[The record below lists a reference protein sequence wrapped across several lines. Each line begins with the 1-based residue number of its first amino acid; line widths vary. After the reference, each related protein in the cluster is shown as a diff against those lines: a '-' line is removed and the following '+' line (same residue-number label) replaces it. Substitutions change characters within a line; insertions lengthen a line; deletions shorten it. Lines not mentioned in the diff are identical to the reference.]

1 MKTRLFLFVGLF
13 IVGHVFA
20 QGNNPWQRTNSS
32 KSLNIIKTKTDL
44 PSNTLFDLN
53 IEALKKTLQN
63 SQLRGKSSNGSTV
76 VMQFPNE
83 QGIMES
89 FRIVEAPVMHPDLA
103 AKYPEIK
110 SYAGQGIDDPT
121 ATIRFSVAPSGL
133 QSMRLSGNSK
143 TVFIEP
149 YTTSGSVY
157 TIYSRD
163 QRSGTI
169 DRLNC
174 SVDKNTPNFS
184 HGVNHQ
190 KNADDGVLRTYRLAV
205 STTGEYAQFH
215 GGTKAG
221 AMAAINATMTRVNG
235 IYETDF
241 GVTMVLIANNDDVV
255 YTNAN
260 TDPYTGSYNSQLQST
275 LTSVIGEANYDIGH
289 VFVLAP
295 KNGNAGCIGCVC
307 VDGKKGS
314 GFSSRNTPQ
323 GDIYDVDYVAHE
335 MGHQF
340 GGNHTWTFGGSEGR
354 NVQMEPGSGTTIMG
368 YAGITGANTDVQQN
382 SDPYFHAITI
392 QQITNYV
399 KSTNCQ
405 TNTNTGNAI
414 PTANAGT
421 DYTVPKGTAF
431 VLTGQGTDANSGDAL
446 TYCWEQ
452 MDEDDAATKIPSTTS
467 TTGVAFR
474 SYTPTASNQRYFP
487 RLETIKTGATSWKWE
502 AVPEVTRTLNFRLTV
517 RDNKAG
523 GGANN
528 SDNMKVNVT
537 ASAGPFV
544 VNTPNTNVSWSAGST
559 QTVTWDVAGTTGNGI
574 NAANVDILLST
585 DGGNTYPT
593 VIATAVPNDGSHSI
607 TVPNAQGTQ
616 NRIMVRG
623 SGNIFFDISNT
634 NFEITGGTGGDTQAP
649 TTPASLA
656 ASNATQTTIDLSW
669 SASTDNVGVSGY
681 DVYQGNTVIGTA
693 TTTTYQATGLS
704 ANTSYSF
711 RVKAKDAA
719 GNQSGF
725 SNTATATT
733 LPGNTGGGCTGE
745 ISSFP
750 YAEGFENTL
759 GAWSQDTSDDINW
772 TIDANGT
779 PSNNTGPSSAAEGT
793 YYVYTE
799 ASGNGSGFPNKRAIL
814 NSPCFDLS
822 AESQATFTF
831 QYHMYGTSIGTLT
844 LEASTDNG
852 SNWTSLWTKSG
863 NQGNSWK
870 SASVDLASYT
880 GATVK
885 LRFNGITSTSWSGDI
900 TFDDVKLTTGTVNP
914 SCTDV
919 NLSITF
925 DRYPEDIN
933 WEITNSSNQ
942 VVASGGNYGS
952 QADNSTLTLTECL
965 VAGTYTFTIN
975 DTYGDGLCCQYGNGS
990 YSLTAGSTTLASGG
1004 SFGSSEN
1011 TSFTVG
1017 GTAARGVTVE
1027 SFNTTKASQVSIAP
1041 NPVVSGSNTILRVT
1055 APTDNISVIIF
1066 DLFGRSVYKNDNV
1079 SNKSFNPGNLANG
1092 AYLVKLKTDHKTS
1105 VHKLIMN

>member
-1 MKTRLFLFVGLF
+1 MKTRLFLFVSLF

-20 QGNNPWQRTNSS
+20 QGNNPWQRTSS
-32 KSLNIIKTKTDL
+32 AKSLTIIKTKADL

-53 IEALKKTLQN
+53 IEVLKKALQN

-76 VMQFPNE
+76 IMQFPNE
-83 QGIMES
+83 QGNMES
-89 FRIVEAPVMHPDLA
+89 YSIVEAPVMHPDLA

-121 ATIRFSVAPSGL
+121 ATIRFSIAPSGL

-143 TVFIEP
+143 AVFIEP

-163 QRSGTI
+163 QRTGTI

-174 SVDKNTPNFS
+174 SVDENTPDFS
-184 HGVNHQ
+184 NKSGINQ
-190 KNADDGVLRTYRLAV
+190 KNADDGVLRTFKLAV
-205 STTGEYAQFH
+205 STTGEYTQFH

-241 GVTMVLIANNDDVV
+241 GVTMVLIANNDAVV

-289 VFVLAP
+289 VFVLAT

-307 VDGKKGS
+307 KNGQKGS

-340 GGNHTWTFGGSEGR
+340 GGNHTFTFTSDASSSIQ
-354 NVQMEPGSGTTIMG
+354 VEPGSGTTIMG
-368 YAGITGANTDVQQN
+368 YAGITDRPNTPPDQQTDVQQN
-382 SDPYFHAITI
+382 SDPYFHAVTI

-399 KSTNCQ
+399 KSTTCQ

-414 PTANAGT
+414 PTANAGA

-431 VLTGQGTDANSGDAL
+431 VLTGQGTDANSSDAL

-452 MDEDDAATKIPSTTS
+452 IDGRVGTFPGPTVTS
-467 TTGVAFR
+467 GVAFR

-487 RLETIKTGATSWKWE
+487 RLQTIKTGATSWKWE
-502 AVPEVTRTLNFRLTV
+502 AVPDVTRALNFRLTV

-544 VNTPNTNVSWSAGST
+544 VNVPNTNVSWSAGST
-559 QTVTWDVAGTTGNGI
+559 QTVTWNVAGTTGNGI

-585 DGGNTYPT
+585 DGGDTYPT

-607 TVPNAQGTQ
+607 TVPNSQGTQ
-616 NRIMVRG
+616 NRIMVKG
-623 SGNIFFDISNT
+623 SGNIFFDISNA
-634 NFEITGGTGGDTQAP
+634 NFEITGGTGGDTEAP
-649 TTPASLA
+649 STPASLT
-656 ASNATQTTIDLSW
+656 ASNPTQTTIDLSW
-669 SASTDNVGVSGY
+669 NASTDNVGVSGY
-681 DVYQGNTVIGTA
+681 DVYQGSTVIGTA

-725 SNTATATT
+725 STTATATT
-733 LPGNTGGGCTGE
+733 TDGGTPINYCASNGN
-745 ISSFP
+745 
-750 YAEGFENTL
+750 
-759 GAWSQDTSDDINW
+759 DTSYEYIGKVVLGTINKTSNAGTNGYSNFTAESTNLAKGNSNTITITPTFPRTAAYDEGYSVWIDYNQDGDFTDAGEQVW
-772 TIDANGT
+772 TKA
-779 PSNNTGPSSAAEGT
+779 PSNTTP
-793 YYVYTE
+793 V
-799 ASGNGSGFPNKRAIL
+799 SG
-814 NSPCFDLS
+814 
-822 AESQATFTF
+822 
-831 QYHMYGTSIGTLT
+831 
-844 LEASTDNG
+844 
-852 SNWTSLWTKSG
+852 
-863 NQGNSWK
+863 
-870 SASVDLASYT
+870 
-880 GATVK
+880 
-885 LRFNGITSTSWSGDI
+885 
-900 TFDDVKLTTGTVNP
+900 
-914 SCTDV
+914 
-919 NLSITF
+919 
-925 DRYPEDIN
+925 
-933 WEITNSSNQ
+933 
-942 VVASGGNYGS
+942 
-952 QADNSTLTLTECL
+952 
-965 VAGTYTFTIN
+965 
-975 DTYGDGLCCQYGNGS
+975 
-990 YSLTAGSTTLASGG
+990 
-1004 SFGSSEN
+1004 
-1011 TSFTVG
+1011 SFTVPASATD
-1017 GTAARGVTVE
+1017 GTTRMRVSMKYDAVPTSCE
-1027 SFNTTKASQVSIAP
+1027 SFSYGEVEDYTVVIGGSGSRNNTSLALTTSSTSSLNNKINDFTIYP
-1041 NPVVSGSNTILRVT
+1041 NPAHSFIMIHMKNANNSDYKIVNQIGQTIKKGKVSERKIELNNLTSGLYF
-1055 APTDNISVIIF
+1055 ISVT
-1066 DLFGRSVYKNDNV
+1066 S
-1079 SNKSFNPGNLANG
+1079 G
-1092 AYLVKLKTDHKTS
+1092 AKTETK
-1105 VHKLIMN
+1105 KFILN